1 MKRSFMKG
9 NGGEVRLVNR
19 EPACPACRARN
30 LDLRTYDSMMVLHA
44 DLALFTLRCP
54 SCSTVFSTLQPIPAS
69 LRDEVDFAAIE
80 VGAKMG
86 RD

>member
-1 MKRSFMKG
+1 
-9 NGGEVRLVNR
+9 
-19 EPACPACRARN
+19 
-30 LDLRTYDSMMVLHA
+30 MMVLHA

-80 VGAKMG
+80 LGAKMG

>member
-1 MKRSFMKG
+1 MER
-9 NGGEVRLVNR
+9 NGEEVRLVNR
-19 EPACPACRARN
+19 DLACPACHARGF
-30 LDLRTYDSMMVLHA
+30 DLRAYESMMVLHPN
-44 DLALFTLRCP
+44 LALFTLRCP
-54 SCSTVFSTLQPIPAS
+54 SCSTVFSTLHPIPAS

>member
-1 MKRSFMKG
+1 MKR
-9 NGGEVRLVNR
+9 NGEEVRLVNR
-19 EPACPACRARN
+19 ELACPACRAHN
-30 LDLRTYDSMMVLHA
+30 LDLRAYDSMMVLHA

-54 SCSTVFSTLQPIPAS
+54 SCSTVFSTLQPIPAT

-80 VGAKMG
+80 LGAKMG